1 MLLHIFFILQKIIKC
16 VLLLCATINQAGT
29 TINVVSQDRLRPRGY
44 ASFQPVDSVRT
55 SRRVSGG
62 QDHRLLCAR
71 HLDGGSGGGGTCSS
85 GERVSRCGPCVSQEA
100 GRSVQVDN

>member
-29 TINVVSQDRLRPRGY
+29 TINVISQDRLVRGY

-62 QDHRLLCAR
+62 QDHRLPYAR

-85 GERVSRCGPCVSQEA
+85 GERVSRCEPCFSQEA